1 MPMGWWEPNVGH
13 HYPKQALA
21 LLLKSSLNCRGDHGV
36 PSAVTCRSLPGHVV
50 APGAAEGGDQQRQP
64 LLRLRE
70 ADWHGRWE
78 PDLGEAVLAC
88 PAAQLRDEAGD
99 SPVGEVRCLESDS
112 AGSGKLSP
120 TLIKLLEEN
129 AELLGDS
136 DKDRVEKCQA
146 KWLKLLKRMWSLGP
160 RQVRRNVLFT
170 PDPKKDIVD
179 NSVLIR
185 GSPYVSER
193 LGFMDDSAN
202 SEDTAPDA
210 SSELGLSL
218 HVEAA
223 SLESSV
229 VSGFQLAI
237 SSGPLCEEPMRG
249 LAFVIDAFISHSV
262 MKSEESEEV
271 EAMYFRKLNTPT
283 EYLGLMYD
291 VLTKRRA
298 RVLKEEMQ
306 EGSPLF
312 IVHAY
317 VPVAES
323 FGFADELRR
332 WTSGAASALLVL
344 SHWEAIPEDPFFVP
358 KTEEEI
364 EEFGDGS
371 SVLPNTARKL
381 IDAVRRRKG
390 LPVEEKIIDCKTDS
404 VM

>member
-1 MPMGWWEPNVGH
+1 MESPVLSRAAA
-13 HYPKQALA
+13 YPAMSWL
-21 LLLKSSLNCRGDHGV
+21 RGQPREGTNSGNLCFA
-36 PSAVTCRSLPGHVV
+36 SAKPIGM
-50 APGAAEGGDQQRQP
+50 E
-64 LLRLRE
+64 
-70 ADWHGRWE
+70 
-78 PDLGEAVLAC
+78 VLAC

-129 AELLGDS
+129 AELLGDVIGGKRGQTSKVVWSQPTSSIAEQEDPVEDLRRGIVESIDSDILSVVQS

-262 MKSEESEEV
+262 MKSEESEEGQQQ
-271 EAMYFRKLNTPT
+271 T
-283 EYLGLMYD
+283 E
-291 VLTKRRA
+291 
-298 RVLKEEMQ
+298 
-306 EGSPLF
+306 
-312 IVHAY
+312 
-317 VPVAES
+317 
-323 FGFADELRR
+323 
-332 WTSGAASALLVL
+332 
-344 SHWEAIPEDPFFVP
+344 
-358 KTEEEI
+358 
-364 EEFGDGS
+364 
-371 SVLPNTARKL
+371 
-381 IDAVRRRKG
+381 
-390 LPVEEKIIDCKTDS
+390 
-404 VM
+404 